1 MIYVAVEFDSY
12 YKRTSSV
19 KIVSSLYPAMSV
31 VKAETID
38 GVVSSQDYN
47 QRLLNHLTQIREK
60 FVNATL
66 VLDVEQN
73 TGFQGRDVELL
84 ISRNFRNVVNFR
96 DVETL
101 LSSLWR
107 TMRFA
112 TPVVNMSSGCVN
124 LN

>member
-1 MIYVAVEFDSY
+1 MMIYVAVEFDSY

-101 LSSLWR
+101 LSSL
-107 TMRFA
+107 
-112 TPVVNMSSGCVN
+112 
-124 LN
+124 